1 MQVVSVYMRRTINV
15 LCSLLLCVSALP
27 LFFTSQGLDI
37 KSNMSFSSLAPWVVV
52 VLAGFIAHRYISS
65 VKRHRKFP
73 PGPKP
78 LPLIGNTFD
87 FPPKFAVP
95 YLHWLQH
102 KDLYG
107 PISSVTAFGDT
118 VVIIHDRERSP
129 DDPRKTGQPYVWKV
143 GDHPVVRDTSP
154 GSNIHHLRRP
164 TTVFGTDI
172 CGFDRLVG
180 AKQYNRTFRRYRKV
194 IHQEIGTKSTAARFH
209 PGQALEVNRLLAR
222 TLNDPEGWLQHLKM

>member
-1 MQVVSVYMRRTINV
+1 MRRTINV

-27 LFFTSQGLDI
+27 LFCTSQGLDI
-37 KSNMSFSSLAPWVVV
+37 KSNMSISSLAPWVVV

-95 YLHWLQH
+95 YLHWLKH

-118 VVIIHDRERSP
+118 VVIIHDREAAQMILEKQASLTSGRLVITLLSV
-129 DDPRKTGQPYVWKV
+129 T
-143 GDHPVVRDTSP
+143 PVRGLTYIIFA
-154 GSNIHHLRRP
+154 GLRRYLEQIS
-164 TTVFGTDI
+164 VDLTDSSARSNTI
-172 CGFDRLVG
+172 APFVVIEKLSIRKSERSLPRRGSILVRPS
-180 AKQYNRTFRRYRKV
+180 K
-194 IHQEIGTKSTAARFH
+194 
-209 PGQALEVNRLLAR
+209 
-222 TLNDPEGWLQHLKM
+222 